1 MTASLYGG
9 DVRSDVSEPIVATV
23 NGWSA
28 GKAYDVLCTTAWLT
42 GTLQMPCTKGLE
54 EVL

>member
-9 DVRSDVSEPIVATV
+9 NVCSDVSELIVDTV

-28 GKAYDVLCTTAWLT
+28 GKVYDVLCSTAWLT
-42 GTLQMPCTKGLE
+42 GTLQMPCTKRLE